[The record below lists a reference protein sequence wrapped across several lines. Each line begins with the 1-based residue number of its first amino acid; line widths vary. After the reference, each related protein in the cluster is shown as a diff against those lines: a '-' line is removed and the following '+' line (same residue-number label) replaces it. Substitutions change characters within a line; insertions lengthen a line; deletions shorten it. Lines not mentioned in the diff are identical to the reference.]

1 MMKKRNMI
9 FPDFMGMTMKWLT
22 AVFVIFA
29 VVSCDSED
37 DTQPRD
43 PGEYADGVFVLN
55 EGSMGNAN
63 ASVSFIPA
71 AGDTVQG
78 NLYKNTNDDK
88 VVGDV
93 LMDMVSV
100 DTLSFLVLN
109 NSQSLMVVNNKNFE
123 HVTEISEGI
132 SSPRYAVAHNDM
144 IYVSQWGNDGE
155 IVVVDPKQLEVVNS
169 IEVDAGPEG
178 LAIVNDELWVA
189 NSGGYGQNNT
199 VSVIDLTQETVKETL
214 EVNDGPK
221 SLVEDAN
228 GDVWVVCAGYTEY
241 DPETYEVVSSTPAA
255 LHKFD
260 PASYEET
267 ESFAPDEEVYGK
279 PGKIALSADKESI
292 YFNGQGIWKMD
303 VDAAEL
309 PAETFADVS
318 PYGMSVDPD
327 NGDVYFGIAPS
338 FEEAGYVEVYD
349 ANGNEVATYEE
360 NIGIGPNNFYF
371 TDTK

>member
-9 FPDFMGMTMKWLT
+9 FPGFMGMTMKWLT
-22 AVFVIFA
+22 AVILIFA
-29 VVSCDSED
+29 VVSCESDD

-123 HVTEISEGI
+123 HVAEISEGI
-132 SSPRYAVAHNDM
+132 SNPRYAAAHDDM
-144 IYVSQWGNDGE
+144 IYVSQWGNGGE
-155 IVVVDPKQLEVVNS
+155 ILVVDSKQLEVVNS

-189 NSGGYGQNNT
+189 NSGGYGPNNT
-199 VSVIDLTQETVKETL
+199 VSVIDLNQETVKETL

-221 SLVEDAN
+221 NMVEDAN

-260 PASYEET
+260 PASYEATET
-267 ESFAPDEEVYGK
+267 FSPDEGVHGK
-279 PGKIALSADKESI
+279 PGKIALSADKQSI
-292 YFNGQGIWKMD
+292 YFNGEGIWKMD

-309 PAETFADVS
+309 PSETFVNVS

-327 NGDVYFGIAPS
+327 NGDVYFGIAPN

-371 TDTK
+371 TDKK